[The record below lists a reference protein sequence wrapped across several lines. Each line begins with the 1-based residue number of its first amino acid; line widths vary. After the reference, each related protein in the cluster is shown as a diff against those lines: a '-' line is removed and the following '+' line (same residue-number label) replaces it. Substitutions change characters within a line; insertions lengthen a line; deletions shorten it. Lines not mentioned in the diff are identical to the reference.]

1 MFIVQRFEDGF
12 RFGIATRHATRHA
25 AEAWVAR
32 QTDKGRVTTLS
43 GSQGR
48 TVYYTI
54 EEEA

>member
-1 MFIVQRFEDGF
+1 MFIVHRYEDGF
-12 RFGIATRHATRHA
+12 RLGVDNVEFASRPE
-25 AEAWVAR
+25 AEAWIAR

-54 EEEA
+54 EEA